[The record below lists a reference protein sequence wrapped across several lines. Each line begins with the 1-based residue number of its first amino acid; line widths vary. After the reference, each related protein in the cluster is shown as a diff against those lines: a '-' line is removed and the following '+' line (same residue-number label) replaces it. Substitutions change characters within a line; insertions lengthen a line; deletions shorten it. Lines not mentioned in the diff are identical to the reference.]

1 MSSRIAQND
10 VRKIKLFQKDLYS
23 TIDLLKGST
32 EIYKIEQSKKGSP
45 DILKYVDF
53 KRNGEKKFITYMKP
67 DLKKHDALK
76 LELENFSNSVI
87 GRERPIVDGKSG
99 RDALSVALKIQKTI
113 KKDFS

>member
-1 MSSRIAQND
+1 M
-10 VRKIKLFQKDLYS
+10 YS

-32 EIYKIEQSKKGSP
+32 EIYRIEQNKKSRP
-45 DILKYVDF
+45 DILKYADF

-67 DLKKHDALK
+67 DLKKYDA
-76 LELENFSNSVI
+76 LELELKNFSNSII
-87 GRERPIVDGKSG
+87 GKEKPIVDGESG